1 MQGVRP
7 AAAGLT
13 AARLVQIGTGETK
26 GTDMKRIPVILSA
39 LAFSTCGALFAEE
52 PPAGPPPV
60 WSGKAEASFVST
72 TGNTDVQTIGA
83 GLEVDY
89 KKDLWDGLAKGAFVQ
104 GKTNGVTTARSIAA
118 ELRAGRHLSERFE
131 LFVQD
136 DYFKNEFAGIDQ
148 RLSTIGGGAYSVVK
162 TPAQELKLQIGAG
175 YTRER
180 RSDGPDKSFGTGLA
194 GLLYKW
200 KVSAT
205 TDLSEE
211 FAYVESFKDSS
222 DWRITNTFSV
232 SVAINKIFSLKASHN
247 LAYLNEPV
255 PGFGKTDTITSV
267 ALVAKF

>member
-1 MQGVRP
+1 MRLFATIRTARKP
-7 AAAGLT
+7 AWGPALAAGL
-13 AARLVQIGTGETK
+13 L
-26 GTDMKRIPVILSA
+26 
-39 LAFSTCGALFAEE
+39 LACPISGFAGE
-52 PPAGPPPV
+52 PPAPPGPPPV

-89 KKDLWDGLAKGAFVQ
+89 KKDVWNGLAKGAFVQ
-104 GKTNGVTTARSIAA
+104 GKTDGVTTARSIAG
-118 ELRAGRHLSERFE
+118 ELRVARNLSPRFE

-148 RLSTIGGGAYSVVK
+148 RISGEGGAAYSVVK
-162 TPAQELKLQIGAG
+162 TPAQELKLQAGVG
-175 YTRER
+175 YTRENR
-180 RSDGPDKSFGTGLA
+180 AVGEDKKFASGQA
-194 GLLYKW
+194 GLLYKV
-200 KVSAT
+200 KLSAT

-211 FAYVESFKDSS
+211 LSYVESFKDSS
-222 DWRITNTFSV
+222 DWRLANTFSV

>member
-1 MQGVRP
+1 MKIGP
-7 AAAGLT
+7 GTFAMIFLLAAG
-13 AARLVQIGTGETK
+13 AA
-26 GTDMKRIPVILSA
+26 
-39 LAFSTCGALFAEE
+39 FAEE

-60 WSGKAEASFVST
+60 WSGKAEASYVST

-83 GLEVDY
+83 GLEVDF
-89 KKDLWDGLAKGAFVQ
+89 KKDVWNGLAKGTFVQ
-104 GKTNGVTTARSIAA
+104 GKTDGVTTARSIAG
-118 ELRAGRHLSERFE
+118 ELRAARNLTPRFE

-148 RLSTIGGGAYSVVK
+148 RLSTLGGAAYSVVK
-162 TPAQELKLQIGAG
+162 TPAQELKLQAGAG

-180 RSDGPDKSFGTGLA
+180 RVVGADKSFGTGQA

-200 KVSAT
+200 KVSST

-211 FAYVESFKDSS
+211 FSYVESFKDSS
-222 DWRITNTFSV
+222 DWRIMNTLSV
-232 SVAINKIFSLKASHN
+232 SVAINRIFSLKASHN

-255 PGFGKTDTITSV
+255 PGFGKTDTITSI

>member
-1 MQGVRP
+1 MK
-7 AAAGLT
+7 AAMATLATIVLLASG
-13 AARLVQIGTGETK
+13 AAL
-26 GTDMKRIPVILSA
+26 
-39 LAFSTCGALFAEE
+39 AEE

-60 WSGKAEASFVST
+60 WSGKAEASYVST

-83 GLEVDY
+83 GLEVDF
-89 KKDLWDGLAKGAFVQ
+89 KKELWNGLAKGAFVQ
-104 GKTNGVTTARSIAA
+104 GKTDGVTTARSIAGEIRVA
-118 ELRAGRHLSERFE
+118 RNLSPRFE

-148 RLSTIGGGAYSVVK
+148 RLSTLGGAAYSVVK
-162 TPAQELKLQIGAG
+162 TPAQELKLQAGAG

-180 RSDGPDKSFGTGLA
+180 RVEGPDKSFGTGQA

-200 KVSAT
+200 KVSST

-211 FAYVESFKDSS
+211 FSYVESFKDSS
-222 DWRITNTFSV
+222 DWRIANTFSV
-232 SVAINKIFSLKASHN
+232 TVAINKTLSLKASHN

-255 PGFGKTDTITSV
+255 PGFGKTDTITSI